1 MEHIRTTSHHPG
13 PSAAASSSPVSTIW
27 RYGAPQAYMAAIC
40 LNLDKGRILSYVS
53 QRRSHVRTRCE
64 FSHCIPKP
72 PASTFIVGVRTGPLV
87 RARGSLSS
95 VNRGFQPQR
104 LDFRVLISL
113 STCRSIYRSSERS
126 CSDGLETRSVVA
138 AFGGSFRG
146 PFRVDKAK
154 GFFQISTRFWK
165 LSCIDSKSG
174 LLIDKL
180 GEPMV

>member
-13 PSAAASSSPVSTIW
+13 PSAAASSSPVSTIC
-27 RYGAPQAYMAAIC
+27 RYGAPQACMAAIC

-53 QRRSHVRTRCE
+53 QRQSHVRTRCE

-72 PASTFIVGVRTGPLV
+72 PASMFIVGVRTGPLV

-95 VNRGFQPQR
+95 VNRGIQPQR

-126 CSDGLETRSVVA
+126 CSDGLETRSV
-138 AFGGSFRG
+138 
-146 PFRVDKAK
+146 DCC
-154 GFFQISTRFWK
+154 FWRIVSRTVSRRQGK
-165 LSCIDSKSG
+165 G
-174 LLIDKL
+174 LLPNQHPIL
-180 GEPMV
+180 EIVLHR

>member
-1 MEHIRTTSHHPG
+1 
-13 PSAAASSSPVSTIW
+13 
-27 RYGAPQAYMAAIC
+27 
-40 LNLDKGRILSYVS
+40 
-53 QRRSHVRTRCE
+53 
-64 FSHCIPKP
+64 
-72 PASTFIVGVRTGPLV
+72 
-87 RARGSLSS
+87 
-95 VNRGFQPQR
+95 
-104 LDFRVLISL
+104 
-113 STCRSIYRSSERS
+113 
-126 CSDGLETRSVVA
+126 LETRSVVA

>member
-1 MEHIRTTSHHPG
+1 MG
-13 PSAAASSSPVSTIW
+13 W
-27 RYGAPQAYMAAIC
+27 
-40 LNLDKGRILSYVS
+40 
-53 QRRSHVRTRCE
+53 
-64 FSHCIPKP
+64 KP
-72 PASTFIVGVRTGPLV
+72 AWWI
-87 RARGSLSS
+87 
-95 VNRGFQPQR
+95 
-104 LDFRVLISL
+104 
-113 STCRSIYRSSERS
+113 
-126 CSDGLETRSVVA
+126 A